1 MTLHLVQT
9 ELHWEDPA
17 ANTSHMEHYLKRIND
32 GVVVLPE
39 MFSTGFSMASEAL
52 AETMQGPTLE
62 WMTNTAQ
69 EQQLTL
75 CGSVIIEDGGSFF
88 NRFLWVTPD
97 GSVSTYDKRHL
108 FRMASEHE
116 HFSPGTAN
124 ITVQDGAIRIRPQVC
139 YDLRFPAWSRN
150 KWSHNKKEVSYDL
163 LLFVANWP
171 AARRNQWLALL
182 RARAIEN
189 LCYVVGVNR
198 IGIDGNQVAYSG
210 DSVVFGP
217 EGEELFNLGSED
229 TVVSFTPDLDRLAS
243 YREQFPAHLD
253 ADSFEIR

>member
-1 MTLHLVQT
+1 MILHLVQT

-17 ANTSHMEHYLKRIND
+17 ANTAHMEQCLTGIED

-52 AETMQGPTLE
+52 AEAMSGPTVA
-62 WMTNTAQ
+62 WMKSTARQ
-69 EQQLTL
+69 RQLTL
-75 CGSVIIEDGGSFF
+75 CGSVIIGDAGSYF
-88 NRFLWVTPD
+88 NRFIWVTPE
-97 GSVSTYDKRHL
+97 GNLATYDKRHL
-108 FRMASEHE
+108 FRMAGEHDYY
-116 HFSPGTAN
+116 SPGDNN
-124 ITVQDGAIRIRPQVC
+124 ITVKDGATRIRPQVC
-139 YDLRFPAWSRN
+139 YDLRFPVWSRN
-150 KWSHNKKEVSYDL
+150 TLENGYDL

-171 AARRNQWLALL
+171 AARRTHWLALL

-198 IGIDGNQVAYSG
+198 IGVDGNQVAYSG

-217 EGEELFNLGSED
+217 EGETLLNLGSED
-229 TVVSFTPDLDRLAS
+229 TVASFEPDLDRLAS

-253 ADSFEIR
+253 ADNYEIR

>member
-17 ANTSHMEHYLKRIND
+17 ANTAHMEQCLAGLEG

-39 MFSTGFSMASEAL
+39 MFSTGFSMASQAL
-52 AETMQGPTLE
+52 AESMDGETVA
-62 WMTNTAQ
+62 WMKSTARQ
-69 EQQLTL
+69 RQLTL
-75 CGSVIIEDGGSFF
+75 CGSVIIADAGSFY
-88 NRFLWVTPD
+88 NRFIWVTPD
-97 GSVSTYDKRHL
+97 GNLDTYDKRHL
-108 FRMASEHE
+108 FRMAGEHE
-116 HFSPGTAN
+116 HYSAGSNN
-124 ITVQDGAIRIRPQVC
+124 ITVMDGETRIRPQVC

-150 KWSHNKKEVSYDL
+150 TREDGYDL
-163 LLFVANWP
+163 LLFIANWP
-171 AARRNQWLALL
+171 AARREQWLALL

-198 IGIDGNQVAYSG
+198 IGVDGNQVSYSG

-217 EGEELFNLGSED
+217 EGETMLNLGSED
-229 TVVSFTPDLDRLAS
+229 TVASFAPDLDRLAS
-243 YREQFPAHLD
+243 YRKQFPAHMD